1 MGKGGSQPA
10 SGPVYTNDPM
20 AMQMQNQMRQQQM
33 TQSMID
39 ANRENYM
46 RKGRALGQEL
56 FGHGTLPRINENR
69 TQEMA
74 DLLAGR
80 RATADYAGSRSA
92 GTQDVLDRRYAGLGG
107 YSSPEYGAL
116 RQRAYEGFQNQVA
129 TGKRDLL
136 RSQAANRVSGDA
148 ATAGLKRYMDTANAE
163 AARAERDIMLAD
175 INERQNRLGAYEQSL
190 GSAEGNEWARQMQAN
205 DALQQL
211 TQGIE
216 ADELARQQYN
226 NQQFQREKAG
236 QLQAMLGY
244 AGIGA
249 GDLSTGVRTA
259 LANQQM
265 QSAMNSGGGGGGKG
279 K

>member
-1 MGKGGSQPA
+1 MGKGQQAPA
-10 SGPVYTNDPM
+10 SGPVFTNDPM
-20 AMQMQNQMRQQQM
+20 AMQMQGQMRQQQM
-33 TQSMID
+33 TQAMID

-56 FGHGTLPRINENR
+56 FGHGTMPRINEGR
-69 TQEMA
+69 TQEMS
-74 DLLAGR
+74 DILAGR
-80 RATADYAGSRSA
+80 RATADYAGTRS
-92 GTQDVLDRRYAGLGG
+92 GGVQDVLDRRYAGLGG

-116 RQRAYEGFQNQVA
+116 RSRAYEGFQNQVK
-129 TGKRDLL
+129 TGQRQLMQQ
-136 RSQAANRVSGDA
+136 QAANRVGGGTA
-148 ATAGLKRYMDTANAE
+148 AAGMARFMQGANAE
-163 AARAERDIMLAD
+163 AAKAERDLMIAD
-175 INERQNRLGAYEQSL
+175 ITERQNRLGQYEQSL
-190 GSAEGNEWARQMQAN
+190 TGAEGTEWGRQMQAN

-211 TQGIE
+211 TQQIE
-216 ADELARQQYN
+216 QDELARQQYN

-265 QSAMNSGGGGGGKG
+265 QGALNSGGGGGGKG